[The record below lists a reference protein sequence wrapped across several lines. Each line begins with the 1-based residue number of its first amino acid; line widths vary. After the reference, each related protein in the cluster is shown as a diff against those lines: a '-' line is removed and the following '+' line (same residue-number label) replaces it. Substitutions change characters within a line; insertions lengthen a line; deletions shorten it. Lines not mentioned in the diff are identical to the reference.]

1 MKVSVRVFATL
12 TLAAALIALAAY
24 FSRSPDPA
32 FEGRLTSQWTQDLLS
47 PDYKIRGKAQAAMI
61 AVGEPAVP
69 HLRVLLRRR
78 HSPWAAHLP
87 RIKKLLPFVNDRVI
101 DANLSRTR
109 AAEMLGNMGS
119 KALSAV
125 PDLVSSLAYE
135 QSAAESERALI
146 RIGDGSILSIEQGLR
161 SRKTAVRERS
171 ARLLREFDSARASS
185 IKLLIAAT
193 RDHSGPVR
201 KEAALSLGSILT
213 SSENSFVQEQRPNTF
228 PPLLKLARD
237 KDFRVRAA
245 AFMAL
250 GQLGDA
256 TPQVLSVLHPGLED
270 REPVVQLQ
278 AAKSLWALHQDPARL
293 IPVLTRILRTSERW
307 QAAYA
312 LGEMGACASAAVPA
326 LAQLLREERV
336 PRPFRTPPS
345 AAFALGKIGASAVP
359 AVVRLLE
366 NSDARVRMNA
376 LMAFG
381 FMGTAGRD
389 AIPHLIRYLQ
399 DENLEVRHTTALTL
413 ASIGAEPDVI
423 VASLSDCLAAEDI
436 YMRSAAAAVLRDIA
450 PEGNWYVKAE

>member
-1 MKVSVRVFATL
+1 MKVTVRVFA
-12 TLAAALIALAAY
+12 ALALVSVFIAFTIF
-24 FSRSPDPA
+24 FSRPTDPA

-47 PDYKIRGKAQAAMI
+47 PDYKIRGKAQAAII

-69 HLRVLLRRR
+69 HLRALLRRR
-78 HSPWAAHLP
+78 NGPWAEHLP
-87 RIKKLLPFVNDRVI
+87 RVKKFLPFVNDRVI

-109 AAEMLGNMGS
+109 AAEMLGSLGIR
-119 KALSAV
+119 AHSAV

-135 QSAAESERALI
+135 QSAAESERALT
-146 RIGDGSILSIEQGLR
+146 RIGDGSIPSIEQGLR
-161 SRKTAVRERS
+161 SRKAAVRERS
-171 ARLLREFDSARASS
+171 ARLLREFDTANASS

-193 RDHSGPVR
+193 SDHAGPVR
-201 KEAALSLGSILT
+201 KEAALSLGSILST
-213 SSENSFVQEQRPNTF
+213 SKKSFGEEQRPNAF
-228 PPLLKLARD
+228 PALLRLARD

-250 GQLGDA
+250 ARFGDA
-256 TPQVLSVLHPGLED
+256 TPQVLGVLHPGLED
-270 REPVVQLQ
+270 PEPVVQLQ

-293 IPVLTRILRTSERW
+293 IPVLTRILGTSERW

-345 AAFALGKIGASAVP
+345 AAFALGKIGAAAVP
-359 AVVRLLE
+359 AVLLLLE
-366 NSDARVRMNA
+366 NSDSRVRMNA

-399 DENLEVRHTTALTL
+399 DENLEV
-413 ASIGAEPDVI
+413 
-423 VASLSDCLAAEDI
+423 
-436 YMRSAAAAVLRDIA
+436 
-450 PEGNWYVKAE
+450 